1 MFLKFQKYSV
11 VKKKKKK
18 MDFKIR
24 MTHFQITA
32 LFRHLN
38 STWQEHRQERTFS
51 GMTLILH
58 TSL

>member
-18 MDFKIR
+18 DFKIR

-32 LFRHLN
+32 LFGHLN
-38 STWQEHRQERTFS
+38 ST
-51 GMTLILH
+51 
-58 TSL
+58 